1 MIFHYGVGYVECLYG
16 GAPSCFGCSRNKSKG
31 TGNSHIHTYIN
42 TFIHSIPAFIRV
54 CMYVINNSS
63 PSGLQHGSGSL
74 FTWRAK
80 FAGALQRC
88 KLFFRSQRCKGFIQE
103 KEIDFFC
110 VNRLQNI
117 AAAVIMNQK
126 NKPMYFIFFVAI
138 SWGESMS

>member
-1 MIFHYGVGYVECLYG
+1 MEGLPAALDAAEINLKVLETRIY
-16 GAPSCFGCSRNKSKG
+16 
-31 TGNSHIHTYIN
+31 IHKYIN
-42 TFIHSIPAFIRV
+42 IVIHSIPAFIRV

-80 FAGALQRC
+80 FAGSLQRC

-103 KEIDFFC
+103 KEIEFFC

-126 NKPMYFIFFVAI
+126 NKPIYFILFFVTI
-138 SWGESMS
+138 SVGESVS